1 VKLVRHR
8 QTKETATDRFHL
20 RNTAPVLDPTLNA
33 PGSTPKAQERR
44 IIIASDS
51 SVHHAESP
59 APAAGTFCLSSDQ
72 SRERSRDHLIL
83 RLVPIVPAV
92 QSLTAVQEFKGSKV
106 QGERDTAGSEGFASR
121 NGPVKIHLRIA
132 LDLLIGYA
140 PASERAGS
148 RIGSALWTSR
158 GRGKQA
164 TNLSSLRLP

>member
-1 VKLVRHR
+1 MPRAPRRRRARFVYHLINRGNAR
-8 QTKETATDRFHL
+8 AT
-20 RNTAPVLDPTLNA
+20 
-33 PGSTPKAQERR
+33 
-44 IIIASDS
+44 
-51 SVHHAESP
+51 
-59 APAAGTFCLSSDQ
+59 
-72 SRERSRDHLIL
+72 HLIL

-106 QGERDTAGSEGFASR
+106 QGERTPLDRKVSR
-121 NGPVKIHLRIA
+121 LETGGKKSIRIA

-148 RIGSALWTSR
+148 RIGSALSTSR